1 VPGAVLGEALRLFA
15 DAQSDEEKALLR
27 RLLTDQLMLGV
38 WRELENPK
46 RSPACAAVRDD
57 WAGEI
62 PDGLSNQDVAIALF
76 FFRAHQC
83 AQHKVHTRTL
93 ATWKEKHRLRS
104 RLTKRLRQD
113 ATLLELNW
121 FGDPEAEAHAAAIW
135 RAANFFEKREMQL
148 FRTPSLALI
157 ERNQGDPYLRGY
169 AVVMAGV
176 ARRLFG
182 KFKYG
187 TIAKLTNVALLPSVE
202 VSTANVRDWCK
213 AAMRVS
219 AYISKSEL

>member
-27 RLLTDQLMLGV
+27 RLLTDQRMLGV
-38 WRELENPK
+38 WQELENPK
-46 RSPACAAVRDD
+46 RSPACTAVRDD
-57 WAGEI
+57 WPGDI
-62 PDGLSNQDVAIALF
+62 PDGLSNQDLAIALF

-83 AQHKVHTRTL
+83 AQHKVQTMTL
-93 ATWKEKHRLRS
+93 ATWEEKHQLRLR
-104 RLTKRLRQD
+104 LTRQLRQD

-135 RAANFFEKREMQL
+135 TAANFFEKREMQL
-148 FRTPSLALI
+148 FRNPSLALI
-157 ERNQGDPYLRGY
+157 KRNQGDPHLRRY
-169 AVVMAGV
+169 AVLMAGV

-182 KFKYG
+182 KFNYG
-187 TIAKLTNVALLPSVE
+187 TIAKLTNVALVPSVE
-202 VSTANVRDWCK
+202 VSTVNVRDWCK
-213 AAMRVS
+213 AAMGVR